1 VSGFPDIA
9 TLVPHAGPMC
19 LLSRVLEHD
28 RVRTVCAV
36 RVDESALFLDPDGS
50 VPAWLGLEYMAQCM
64 AAHAGLEAAAGRRP
78 PPALLLGSRR
88 LRLSLDSFSAGTSL
102 VVSARHYR
110 GEAGLVAF
118 DCEIRDAAG
127 GPALVEGRINV
138 YTLDPEQLEGVGP

>member
-1 VSGFPDIA
+1 VSGFPEIA

-28 RVRTVCAV
+28 RERTVCAV
-36 RVDESALFLDPDGS
+36 SVDRSALFREPDGS

-64 AAHAGLEAAAGRRP
+64 AAHAGLEAAAGRPP

-88 LRLSLDSFSAGTSL
+88 LRLAVDEFAAGTTL
-102 VVSARHYR
+102 AVSARHHR

-138 YTLDPEQLEGVGP
+138 YTLDADQLEGVER